1 MSNLPGAEDNLLNYS
16 YSPEKKPTGYGA
28 LNSPFSETPA
38 HLPSALY
45 PTIQDEPEM
54 GLNDFMNQKRH
65 LVSQTSSLGS
75 FMKPCDETYFRAS
88 VLIDDA
94 MRYRSI
100 NHRLSYSAL
109 KIYKFY
115 HSRFIQ
121 FSIGLCIFVNL
132 ALAFFE
138 KPSSLSITSDYRYR
152 GTNKS
157 LSNPI
162 EPPCGVTES
171 IELIT
176 LLIFLV
182 DYIVTF
188 YQVGWRAA
196 VTKIW
201 LNLYILTI
209 ALSITDLTVSLGLQ
223 CGGYIGVRKLF
234 RPVFL
239 FQHSS
244 YMKKSLKAIRLTIP
258 QMFAV
263 FFMLCLHIFVFAILG
278 MLLFPVTGFD
288 DAESCTGLLNG
299 TLNKT
304 GSTEGD
310 MYFAGLIDSARNL
323 VFLLSTANNPN
334 FMIPA
339 YKKNRLSAL
348 YFIAFFTIGSYILL
362 NIFTA
367 VVYNQ
372 FRRYLQTSMRQSKLL
387 RHVGVRA
394 SFLVLERME
403 RDEELGVVDKVSLDT
418 LVKLVPFLGF
428 VRKQSLLVYKEDIS
442 MERRQERHYLHW
454 LDFKSLIYKLFETP
468 LTYHRKHGFIY
479 HDNKIIRIIQWAI
492 LSPVGL
498 IFQNFISFLNTVLI
512 CIELELCD
520 ANAPHIL
527 STINFTFVCYYM
539 IELAVKFIVL
549 RKQFFK
555 RKANIYDLIVTSV
568 IVILQVVIISYVGV
582 PFKTPSRG
590 TLKTTRTLIK
600 VLCMFIVLR
609 LLRLLTVLRTF
620 SFILEI
626 IFTIIKKFKA
636 FAGLMLSLY
645 YFYAFLGM
653 ILFSDVD
660 KRVKPGER
668 AKICGTFE
676 ELEFFANNFQ
686 DFYAAIIVLW
696 DLMIV
701 NNWNVFVEA
710 YRKVYTEWVTLYF
723 LSWYVLS
730 VIIGIN
736 LLIAIILEAFISC
749 WEERA
754 QQVDNSLDQVTPINN
769 YTSCRGEVTPN
780 ISVRGIFEDSKVEP
794 DVNLVGK
801 LIEKHPFL

>member
-1 MSNLPGAEDNLLNYS
+1 MSNLPGAEDNLLDYS
-16 YSPEKKPTGYGA
+16 YSPDKKPAGYGA
-28 LNSPFSETPA
+28 FNSPLSQTHF
-38 HLPSALY
+38 PSTLY
-45 PTIQDEPEM
+45 PTIQDEPER
-54 GLNDFMNQKRH
+54 GLSDLMNQRRH
-65 LVSQTSSLGS
+65 LVSQNSSIGS
-75 FMKPCDETYFRAS
+75 FVTPSDEVYFRAS
-88 VLIDDA
+88 ILIDDA

-109 KIYKFY
+109 KLYKLY
-115 HSRFIQ
+115 HSRLVQFFI
-121 FSIGLCIFVNL
+121 GWCIFVNL

-138 KPSSLSITSDYRYR
+138 RPSSLSLTSDYRYYYSN
-152 GTNKS
+152 NKT
-157 LSNPI
+157 LSKPI
-162 EPPCGVTES
+162 EPPCGLTES
-171 IELIT
+171 IELLT
-176 LLIFLV
+176 LLIFIV

-196 VTKIW
+196 LSKIW
-201 LNLYILTI
+201 LNLYIFTI
-209 ALSITDLTVSLGLQ
+209 AFSIADVTVSLGLQ
-223 CGGYIGVRKLF
+223 CSGYIGARKLL

-244 YMKKSLKAIRLTIP
+244 YMKKSLKAIRLTVP

-288 DAESCTGLLNG
+288 DAESCTGI
-299 TLNKT
+299 LNKT
-304 GSTEGD
+304 RNKTETTEGD
-310 MYFAGLIDSARNL
+310 KFFSGLIDSVRNL
-323 VFLLSTANNPN
+323 IFLLSTANNPN

-339 YKKNRLSAL
+339 YKENRLTAL

-394 SFLVLERME
+394 AFLTLEQME
-403 RDEELGVVDKVSLDT
+403 RDEELGIIDKVSLDT
-418 LVKLVPFLGF
+418 LMKLIPFLGF
-428 VRKQSLLVYKEDIS
+428 VRKQSLQVYKEDIS
-442 MERRQERHYLHW
+442 MGRRQEIHYLHW
-454 LDFKSLIYKLFETP
+454 KEFKSLIYKLFETP
-468 LTYHRKHGFIY
+468 ATHHRKHGIIY
-479 HDNKIIRIIQWAI
+479 HNNKIIRIAQWAI

-512 CIELELCD
+512 CIELELCN
-520 ANAPHIL
+520 ANAPKLL
-527 STINFTFVCYYM
+527 STINFVFVCYYL
-539 IELAVKFIVL
+539 IEVVVKFIVL
-549 RKQFFK
+549 GKQFFK
-555 RKANIYDLIVTSV
+555 RKSNIYDLIVTSF
-568 IVILQVVIISYVGV
+568 IVIIQIVIILYVGV
-582 PFKTPSRG
+582 PFKTPSHAS
-590 TLKTTRTLIK
+590 LKPTRTLIK
-600 VLCMFIVLR
+600 ILCMFIVLR

-626 IFTIIKKFKA
+626 LFTIIKKFKS

-653 ILFSDVD
+653 ILFSDVA
-660 KRVKPGER
+660 KKVKPDSR

-686 DFYAAIIVLW
+686 DFYASLVLLW

-710 YRKVYTEWVTLYF
+710 YRQVYTEWVTLYF
-723 LSWYVLS
+723 FSWYVLS

-749 WEERA
+749 WEERT
-754 QQVDNSLDQVTPINN
+754 QQFDNSLEQVVPINN
-769 YTSCRGEVTPN
+769 YNSNRGEVTPN
-780 ISVRGIFEDSKVEP
+780 ISVHGVFKDSNIEP
-794 DVNLVGK
+794 DVGLVEK

>member
-1 MSNLPGAEDNLLNYS
+1 MSNLSGAEENLLDYNYS
-16 YSPEKKPTGYGA
+16 PDKKHTFYGG
-28 LNSPFSETPA
+28 LNSPPSQT
-38 HLPSALY
+38 HMHRPSALY
-45 PTIQDEPEM
+45 PTIQDEAEVA
-54 GLNDFMNQKRH
+54 KRH

-75 FMKPCDETYFRAS
+75 FVTPSDDVYFRAS
-88 VLIDDA
+88 ILIDDA

-109 KIYKFY
+109 KLYKLY
-115 HSRFIQ
+115 HSRLIQ
-121 FSIGLCIFVNL
+121 FFIGLCIFVNL

-152 GTNKS
+152 GSNKT
-157 LSNPI
+157 LANPI
-162 EPPCGVTES
+162 ELPCGVTES
-171 IELIT
+171 IEIVT

-182 DYIVTF
+182 DYVVTF

-196 VTKIW
+196 LTKIW
-201 LNLYILTI
+201 LNLYIFTI
-209 ALSITDLTVSLGLQ
+209 ALSLTDLTVSLGLQ
-223 CGGYIGVRKLF
+223 CNGYIGVRKLF
-234 RPVFL
+234 RPIFL

-278 MLLFPVTGFD
+278 MLLFPVTGID
-288 DAESCTGLLNG
+288 DAEGCTGILNNSWHNNG
-299 TLNKT
+299 T
-304 GSTEGD
+304 TEGD
-310 MYFAGLIDSARNL
+310 MYFTGLIDSVRNL
-323 VFLLSTANNPN
+323 IFLLSTANNPN

-339 YKKNRLSAL
+339 YKENRLTAL

-394 SFLVLERME
+394 SFLVLERMD
-403 RDEELGVVDKVSLDT
+403 RDEELGIIDKVSLDT
-418 LVKLVPFLGF
+418 LSKLTPFLGS
-428 VRKQSLLVYKEDIS
+428 VRKQCLQAYKEDINIH
-442 MERRQERHYLHW
+442 RRQEVHYLHW
-454 LDFKSLIYKLFETP
+454 QEFKRLIYKLFETP
-468 LTYHRKHGFIY
+468 ATHHRNRGFIY
-479 HDNKIIRIIQWAI
+479 HHNKIIRIAQWAI

-498 IFQNFISFLNTVLI
+498 TFQNFVSFLNTVLI

-520 ANAPHIL
+520 ANAPQIL
-527 STINFTFVCYYM
+527 STINFIFVCYYM
-539 IELAVKFIVL
+539 IELGVKFIIL
-549 RKQFFK
+549 GKQFFK
-555 RKANIYDLIVTSV
+555 RKSNIYDLIVTGI
-568 IVILQVVIISYVGV
+568 IVILQIILISYVGV
-582 PFKTPSRG
+582 PFRTPSRG
-590 TLKTTRTLIK
+590 SLKATRTLIK

-626 IFTIIKKFKA
+626 IFTIIKKFKS

-653 ILFSDVD
+653 ILFPDVD
-660 KRVKPGER
+660 KRVKPGKR
-668 AKICGTFE
+668 AHQCGTFE
-676 ELEFFANNFQ
+676 EMEFFANNFK
-686 DFYAAIIVLW
+686 DFFAAIVVLW

-710 YRKVYTEWVTLYF
+710 YRAVYSEWVTLYF
-723 LSWYVLS
+723 FSWYVLS
-730 VIIGIN
+730 VIIGVN

-749 WEERA
+749 WEERT
-754 QQVDNSLDQVTPINN
+754 QQLDNNLDQVVPVNN
-769 YTSCRGEVTPN
+769 NNFVRGEVTPN
-780 ISVRGIFEDSKVEP
+780 ISVHGIFLDRDTEP
-794 DVNLVGK
+794 DANLADK